1 MVERIME
8 VFMDDITV
16 YGTSF
21 EDCLS
26 HLEDVLKRC
35 IEKDLVLNWEK
46 CHFMVNQGIVLRHVI
61 SKKGIEVDRAKVELI
76 VKLPP
81 PTNIAKPLCELL
93 VKDAK
98 FEWDDECQR
107 SFELLKQFLTSAPIV
122 RAPNW
127 ELPFEVMCDSS
138 DYAIGAVLGQREDG
152 SSIVVFTNHSAL
164 KYLLTKQ
171 DAKESLMFVEKV
183 PWFAHIVNYLVTRE
197 IPSEWSSRDKK
208 NFLPRKCVPEQ
219 EKHGILSHCHGNAC
233 GGHFASQ
240 KMAMRVLQSGFWW
253 PSLFKDAHE
262 VSKGCDKCQRLGKLS
277 RRNMMPLN
285 PILIVDLFYV
295 WGIDFMG
302 PFPMSFGHSY
312 ILVGVDYVSKWVE
325 AIPCRTNDHKVVLKF
340 LKENIFS
347 RFEMP
352 KAIISDGGTHFCNK
366 PFEALLAKYG
376 IKHKV
381 ATPYHPQTS
390 GQVELANR
398 EIKNILMKVVNTNRK
413 DWTAYKTI
421 LGMSPY
427 RLVYGKACHLPVE
440 IEFKAWWAIKKLNM
454 DLTKVGLKRSLDLN
468 ELEELRND
476 AYLNSKIAKE
486 KLKRWHDQLVTKKEF
501 FKGQRVLLYDSKL
514 HLFSGK
520 LKSRWVGP
528 FVIHQVHSHGVIE
541 LLNSKS
547 AKTFKVNGQRLKP
560 YIEPFSRDKEVVV
573 LYHLDA
579 QTPVPSTQHGYGTRR
594 SSGSSRAPVPPP
606 VSSPPPKRTRI
617 SGPGESSRAPPSPPT
632 STIPGSSHLAE
643 VLKRPMIARPPLP
656 GNTDIRDR
664 PFHDEICMEHETLR
678 LLPELE
684 ESYRLLQ
691 RYHIEPFMTPRGRDI
706 AALCIFRLSTRTLVP
721 SGIGAILD
729 ALYRIS
735 EGFYFGPH
743 HLVMAALTYFEEK
756 VHRKCLC
763 RLSWTHF
770 LDRSPM
776 YQGIPRPLAP
786 RLRLLQRLPILPAST
801 PTDETSPSGTH
812 IPQSLLLET
821 APVTCTRYS
830 HTTSHSY
837 SSLSLSLHRPSITVS
852 ALSSNSHVVL

>member
-1 MVERIME
+1 MVC
-8 VFMDDITV
+8 TH
-16 YGTSF
+16 
-21 EDCLS
+21 C
-26 HLEDVLKRC
+26 
-35 IEKDLVLNWEK
+35 
-46 CHFMVNQGIVLRHVI
+46 Q
-61 SKKGIEVDRAKVELI
+61 
-76 VKLPP
+76 
-81 PTNIAKPLCELL
+81 LL
-93 VKDAK
+93 
-98 FEWDDECQR
+98 
-107 SFELLKQFLTSAPIV
+107 
-122 RAPNW
+122 
-127 ELPFEVMCDSS
+127 
-138 DYAIGAVLGQREDG
+138 GHG
-152 SSIVVFTNHSAL
+152 
-164 KYLLTKQ
+164 
-171 DAKESLMFVEKV
+171 
-183 PWFAHIVNYLVTRE
+183 E

-208 NFLPRKCVPEQ
+208 NFFAKVHTYYWEEPFLFKYCADQIIRKCVPEQ
-219 EKHGILSHCHGNAC
+219 EKHGILSHCHENAC

-240 KMAMRVLQSGFWW
+240 KTAMRVLQSGFWW

-285 PILIVDLFYV
+285 PILIVDLFDV

-347 RFEMP
+347 RFGVP

-376 IKHKV
+376 VKHKV

-413 DWTAYKTI
+413 DWSVRLLDSLWAYRTAYKTI

-454 DLTKVGLKRSLDLN
+454 DLTKAGLKRSLDLN

-514 HLFSGK
+514 HLFPGK

-560 YIEPFSRDKEVVV
+560 YIEPFSRDKEV
-573 LYHLDA
+573 LILHD
-579 QTPVPSTQHGYGTRR
+579 PSH
-594 SSGSSRAPVPPP
+594 P
-606 VSSPPPKRTRI
+606 
-617 SGPGESSRAPPSPPT
+617 
-632 STIPGSSHLAE
+632 
-643 VLKRPMIARPPLP
+643 
-656 GNTDIRDR
+656 
-664 PFHDEICMEHETLR
+664 
-678 LLPELE
+678 
-684 ESYRLLQ
+684 
-691 RYHIEPFMTPRGRDI
+691 
-706 AALCIFRLSTRTLVP
+706 
-721 SGIGAILD
+721 
-729 ALYRIS
+729 
-735 EGFYFGPH
+735 
-743 HLVMAALTYFEEK
+743 
-756 VHRKCLC
+756 
-763 RLSWTHF
+763 
-770 LDRSPM
+770 
-776 YQGIPRPLAP
+776 
-786 RLRLLQRLPILPAST
+786 
-801 PTDETSPSGTH
+801 
-812 IPQSLLLET
+812 
-821 APVTCTRYS
+821 
-830 HTTSHSY
+830 
-837 SSLSLSLHRPSITVS
+837 
-852 ALSSNSHVVL
+852 